1 MEDRSRRTK
10 VSPQR
15 DEHYRRQSERDSA
28 SKVKDDGKDIE
39 LNGETDDENMGDGEM
54 TGAHE

>member
-15 DEHYRRQSERDSA
+15 DEPYRRQSERDSA
-28 SKVKDDGKDIE
+28 SRVKDDGKDIE
-39 LNGETDDENMGDGEM
+39 LNGEADDENTGDGEM